1 MLNKRIASVLVAG
14 MVMVSMVG
22 CNARL
27 TIGEK
32 EIFNFSDK
40 DVQQE
45 NVIQND
51 KEVKDKENNKTNKA
65 EEKKE
70 ETKSEEKYCKW
81 CEKKTDH
88 NSDDHIGICYDCG
101 REMKAKDMEYN
112 GRSFH
117 CGCVDQVQCY
127 NCSKS
132 VHIDDTVEVDGY
144 VFCNYC
150 YNHGAATWTCEN
162 CGKAVPLGEMCE
174 CEVESTEEL
183 WVCPGCDGSYP
194 ESEMI
199 EDTENGIWYCY
210 GCYDEIMN
218 YRMGGDAN
226 GDLED
231 WEY

>member
-32 EIFNFSDK
+32 EIFSFSDK

-45 NVIQND
+45 NVVQND
-51 KEVKDKENNKTNKA
+51 KEVKDKEDNKTNKT

-70 ETKSEEKYCKW
+70 ETKSEKEKTTEEKDCYWCGKNAGHSTDEHDKITEEKYCDW
-81 CEKKTDH
+81 CEDYAGHSTDEH
-88 NSDDHIGICYDCG
+88 VAQCYDCG
-101 REMKAKDMEYN
+101 EYKKAKDMEFN

-117 CGCVDQVQCY
+117 CGCVD
-127 NCSKS
+127 
-132 VHIDDTVEVDGY
+132 E
-144 VFCNYC
+144 
-150 YNHGAATWTCEN
+150 
-162 CGKAVPLGEMCE
+162 
-174 CEVESTEEL
+174 ESDEEL
-183 WVCPGCDGSYP
+183 LVCPSCGGSYT
-194 ESEMI
+194 ESDMI

-218 YRMGGDAN
+218 DRMGGDAN

>member
-88 NSDDHIGICYDCG
+88 NSDDHIGQCYDCG
-101 REMKAKDMEYN
+101 EYKPAKDMEFN

-117 CGCVDQVQCY
+117 CGC
-127 NCSKS
+127 
-132 VHIDDTVEVDGY
+132 IDE
-144 VFCNYC
+144 
-150 YNHGAATWTCEN
+150 E
-162 CGKAVPLGEMCE
+162 P
-174 CEVESTEEL
+174 TEEL

-210 GCYDEIMN
+210 GCYDEIM
-218 YRMGGDAN
+218 YDRMGGDAN

>member
-1 MLNKRIASVLVAG
+1 MNKKILALLLSG
-14 MVMVSMVG
+14 MMIMPMTG
-22 CNARL
+22 CNAHL
-27 TIGEK
+27 TIGGK

>member
-162 CGKAVPLGEMCE
+162 CGKAVSLGEMCE